1 MHAAHRSRQPQ
12 QIMFTEATTRLQMSR
27 NSQREKKRGLC
38 VCVCERLFEKKRT
51 ENLCSVASFTKQM
64 KIGNQFGEN
73 TSLIPIFS
81 YNLLPQL
88 HISKKK
94 RHFFLWRKLQLQEQ
108 EIFYYVLKPEWS
120 VSTLCAQLSRI
131 LFFLLRYKKRLYSR
145 EKEEIIWKKLNVKL
159 YEERHWQPVSI
170 ISRRF
175 FLSFLYF
182 NKSTRI
188 INSAKISISVLI
200 SWFLIYFWSDLRWT
214 IVQRTLQW
222 GSVKSGSSASSI
234 FTAFT

>member
-27 NSQREKKRGLC
+27 NSQREKKRSLC
-38 VCVCERLFEKKRT
+38 VCLWASVWEKRT

-94 RHFFLWRKLQLQEQ
+94 KTFLPLTKIAITRTGNILLCTKARMVSLHSLCSAFADTIFPFAIQKALVQQRVGGNNLKKIKCQTIWGKTLTTCQHYFQAVFPFFP
-108 EIFYYVLKPEWS
+108 VL
-120 VSTLCAQLSRI
+120 
-131 LFFLLRYKKRLYSR
+131 
-145 EKEEIIWKKLNVKL
+145 
-159 YEERHWQPVSI
+159 
-170 ISRRF
+170 
-175 FLSFLYF
+175 
-182 NKSTRI
+182 
-188 INSAKISISVLI
+188 
-200 SWFLIYFWSDLRWT
+200 
-214 IVQRTLQW
+214 
-222 GSVKSGSSASSI
+222 
-234 FTAFT
+234 